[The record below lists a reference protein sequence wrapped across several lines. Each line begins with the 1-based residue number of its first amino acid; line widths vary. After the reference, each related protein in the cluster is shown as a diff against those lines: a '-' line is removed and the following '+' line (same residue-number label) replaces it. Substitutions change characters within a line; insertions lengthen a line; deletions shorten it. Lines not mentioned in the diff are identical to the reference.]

1 MIPKKVTRRPR
12 RAFTNDE
19 LRDRLTEIS
28 GRRSEFADELRN
40 LVSDSRA
47 PLSTDAHYGG
57 ILHRGWVDLET
68 RLRGKDDS
76 EILREC
82 LEGDEGTLKHYDHA
96 LAQLPADHV
105 RMVVNRQR
113 KDVQSD
119 IDSLQTWLSGGKAQH
134 A

>member
-1 MIPKKVTRRPR
+1 LP
-12 RAFTNDE
+12 
-19 LRDRLTEIS
+19 
-28 GRRSEFADELRN
+28 DELRN

-47 PLSTDAHYGG
+47 AVSTDAHYGG

-82 LEGDEGTLKHYDHA
+82 LDGDEGTLKHYDHA
-96 LAQLPADHV
+96 LAQLLPDHV
-105 RMVVNRQR
+105 GMVVNRQR
-113 KDVQSD
+113 KDVQSE